1 MKILTISNLYP
12 GQDDKQRGL
21 FNAQLF
27 SAMSRHADK
36 VNNICTVPEWKIW
49 RHGGIKKWQEVYD
62 TKLNTQYIPYTYIPV
77 LGRNA
82 SWHSYTAA
90 LRKYKKIFSKNDVIL
105 ATWLYPDCVAVAGLA
120 HIYGMPIWLKTHG
133 TDRFHLKNKYRR
145 KLILSAVEYAQG
157 VICNAEFMKKEL
169 IASGLP
175 SEKIF
180 VIPNGVDTE
189 LFRYRDKKEIL
200 QKLENISEETREFI
214 QNRKKIVIFVGHLKK
229 IKGADLL
236 LSAWEKIID
245 EKPETGLIIIGN
257 GKLRQELEKY
267 AGRLRNTVYFAGERQ
282 HHEIALWMNIA
293 DCLCLPSRSEGMPNV
308 ILEALASGLPV
319 VSTDVGDCRQILRN
333 ENSSRVVPVED
344 IDALA
349 AGCLDVLQQEPDR
362 IKISTSR
369 GSKFSWDNCAEKYLQ
384 TMQSR

>member
-12 GQDDKQRGL
+12 GPDDKQRGL

-27 SAMSRHADK
+27 SAMSRHTGW
-36 VNNICTVPEWKIW
+36 VNNICTVPEWRIW
-49 RHGGIKKWQEVYD
+49 RHRSIKKWQEVYD
-62 TKLNTQYIPYTYIPV
+62 LSLNTQYIPYAYIPV

-82 SWHSYTAA
+82 SWYSCAAA
-90 LRKYKKIFSKNDVIL
+90 LRKYKKIFSKNDIIL
-105 ATWLYPDCVAVAGLA
+105 ATWLYPDCVAAAGLA
-120 HIYGMPIWLKTHG
+120 RIYGLPIWLKAHG
-133 TDRFHLKNKYRR
+133 TDRFHLKNKYR
-145 KLILSAVEYAQG
+145 KELILSAVEYAQG

-169 IASGLP
+169 ISFGLP

-189 LFRYRDKKEIL
+189 LFRYRDKNEIL
-200 QKLENISEETREFI
+200 PELKNISEEIREI
-214 QNRKKIVIFVGHLKK
+214 IRNRKKIVIFVGHLKK

-236 LSAWEKIID
+236 LAAWEKIID
-245 EKPETGLIIIGN
+245 KNPETGLIIMGN

-267 AGRLRNTVYFAGERQ
+267 AGKLRNTVYFAGERQ
-282 HHEIALWMNIA
+282 HSEIALWMNIA

-319 VSTDVGDCRQILRN
+319 ISTDVGDCRHILKN

-344 IDALA
+344 IDALV

-362 IKISTSR
+362 MKISTYWS
-369 GSKFSWDNCAEKYLQ
+369 SKFSWDNCAEQHLKII
-384 TMQSR
+384 QS